1 MFSLPLLATENA
13 MTKCP
18 YCARPLRAGGGLH
31 CRACRRWILRW
42 PHILILSLLGI
53 AVAAAL
59 LELFFR
65 LSG

>member
-1 MFSLPLLATENA
+1 MA
-13 MTKCP
+13 KCP
-18 YCARPLRAGGGLH
+18 YCARPLRTGGLH

-42 PHILILSLLGI
+42 PHILLLSILGVVV
-53 AVAAAL
+53 AVVL